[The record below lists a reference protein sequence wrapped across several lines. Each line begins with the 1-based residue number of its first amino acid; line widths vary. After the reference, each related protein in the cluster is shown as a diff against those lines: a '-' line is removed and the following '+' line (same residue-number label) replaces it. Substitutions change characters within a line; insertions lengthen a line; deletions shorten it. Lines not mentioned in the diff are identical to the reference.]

1 MKADPAVASMH
12 IGFKQVMRALD
23 ENRAKKVFLALD
35 CDEKMKV
42 SVSATCKE
50 KNVPVFYVDT
60 MDELG
65 KKCGIDVKASCT
77 VEL

>member
-1 MKADPAVASMH
+1 MKADPAVANVQ

-23 ENRAKKVFLALD
+23 ESRAKKVFLALD

-42 SVSATCKE
+42 SVSAMCEE
-50 KNVPVFYVDT
+50 KKVPLFYVST

>member
-1 MKADPAVASMH
+1 MKADPAVAGVH

-23 ENRAKKVFLALD
+23 EDRAKKVFLALD

-42 SVSATCKE
+42 SVAALCEE
-50 KNVPVFYVDT
+50 KNVPLFYENS

-65 KKCGIDVKASCT
+65 KRCGIDVKASCS
-77 VEL
+77 VEV